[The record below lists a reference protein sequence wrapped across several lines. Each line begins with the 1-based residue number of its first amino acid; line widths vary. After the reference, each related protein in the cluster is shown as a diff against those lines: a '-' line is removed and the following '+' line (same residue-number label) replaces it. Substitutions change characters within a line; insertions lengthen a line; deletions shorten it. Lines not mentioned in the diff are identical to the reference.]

1 MIKIFDEKFKIRVSD
16 FLRQTLELDA
26 VAFNF
31 TKSNGEGNLNAY
43 LNKLIPNLLK
53 LKKERRFEIRN
64 YAKQKLG
71 IEDAENMEA
80 ENIIN
85 GLNLI
90 FEKIYFSDVELDE
103 LTHVIWIRPAK
114 ENIAVFDEIMESETE
129 ITGTETSVYIR
140 NLLNEYSR
148 LPRYKKEQIAFDEEC
163 SITLQARDSGKILK
177 FRYEGELHRAFV
189 FGCVYNYLEEQGNYF
204 LCYDIGLNII
214 CRYQISEVIALHL
227 LDKKYKPADSLIERC
242 KKYYDD
248 GAWLNDEI
256 IEIGGMHD
264 A

>member
-1 MIKIFDEKFKIRVSD
+1 MIEIFDEKFKIRVSD

-53 LKKERRFEIRN
+53 LKKERRLEILN
-64 YAKQKLG
+64 YAKQELG
-71 IEDAENMEA
+71 IEDAETADA

-85 GLNLI
+85 GLNSI
-90 FEKIYFSDVELDE
+90 FEKIYFSDVELDD
-103 LTHVIWIRPAK
+103 LSHVIWIRPNK
-114 ENIAVFDEIMESETE
+114 ENVAVFDEIMESETE
-129 ITGTETSVYIR
+129 ITGLETSVYIR

-163 SITLQARDSGKILK
+163 DITLQARDSGRILK
-177 FRYEGELHRAFV
+177 FRYEGELRRAFV

-204 LCYDIGLNII
+204 LCCDIGLKII
-214 CRYQISEVIALHL
+214 CRYQISEVNALHL
-227 LDKKYKPADSLIERC
+227 LDKKYKPSVGLIEHC
-242 KKYYDD
+242 KKYYDE
-248 GAWLNDEI
+248 GLWLDDEI
-256 IEIGGMHD
+256 IEIGGD
-264 A
+264 G